1 MVKGYEPMT
10 TITKPMLAGTIT
22 DIKKLKYPL
31 AATYKLDGIRC
42 LCSDTGVVSR
52 TFKPIAN
59 KYISALLS
67 VIVPVG
73 IDGEIM
79 AGSNFQEVTH
89 AVMSRDGEPEFYYNI
104 FDYVKDNCEKPY
116 MSLISDL
123 IEWYGTLDESCR
135 KFIKILIP
143 TIINNE
149 DELLAFEEIALDLG
163 YEGVILRS
171 LDSPYKNGR
180 ATMKEGYLL
189 KLKRFLDSEAT
200 ILGFEELMNNNNVAT
215 KDAFGRSERSSH
227 KANLSNAGTL
237 GAILVEDIVTKVQ
250 FSVGSGFDAKTRQ
263 EIWDN
268 QADYLGRVIK
278 YKYFPVSVKDKP
290 RHPIYLGFR
299 HPDDM

>member
-1 MVKGYEPMT
+1 ML
-10 TITKPMLAGTIT
+10 ISHPMLAGTVKDT
-22 DIKKLKYPL
+22 NTLKYPL

-42 LCSDTGVVSR
+42 LCSDTGVISR

-59 KYISALLS
+59 KNISKILS
-67 VIVPVG
+67 QILPVG

-89 AVMSRDGEPEFYYNI
+89 AVMSQDGEPEFYYNI
-104 FDYVKDNCEKPY
+104 FDYVKDSCEKPY
-116 MSLISDL
+116 MSRISDL
-123 IEWYGTLDESCR
+123 IEWYATLDERCR

-143 TIINNE
+143 EIINNE
-149 DELLAFEEIALDLG
+149 VELLAFEEKALDLG

-227 KANLSNAGTL
+227 RANLANAGTM
-237 GAILVEDIVTKVQ
+237 GAILVEDINTKQQ
-250 FSVGSGFDAKTRQ
+250 FKIGTGFDANLRA
-263 EIWDN
+263 EIWLN
-268 QADYLGRVIK
+268 QANYLGRLAK
-278 YKYFPVSVKDKP
+278 YKYFPVGVKDAP
-290 RHPIYLGFR
+290 RHPVFLGIR
-299 HPDDM
+299 DESDM